1 MPDLAIV
8 NGTLLPLEE
17 ARVPA
22 LDRGFLFGD
31 SVYEVIRTRDGVP
44 FLMERHFQRL
54 CASAGR
60 LGFDLPFDAQSL
72 AGQVRRGLGEAG
84 FTDAYIRIIVSR
96 GFGPPNI
103 DPRLVRKGPSWI
115 LMFLE
120 LHVPTREEYEK
131 GIHAAIPQVRRNDR
145 QALDPAI
152 KSGNYLNNILAL
164 KEAIE
169 RGAQEAILLNKDGH
183 VTEATTANIF
193 LVEKGRYLTPP
204 LEEGILSGITRALIL
219 EKAAAEGLPVQEEP
233 IPLERLLRAEEL
245 FLTSTTRDIL
255 PITALDGRPVG
266 SGRPGPATKSLMDRF
281 RSWAGEIHRKEKA
294 AWAEGT
300 M

>member
-8 NGTLLPLEE
+8 NGDLLPLEE

-31 SVYEVIRTRDGVP
+31 SVYEVIRTRRGVP
-44 FLMERHFQRL
+44 FLMEAHFRRL
-54 CASAGR
+54 QASAAR
-60 LGFDLPFDAQSL
+60 LGFSLPFDLPGL
-72 AGQVRRGLGEAG
+72 AREIRRGLEGAG
-84 FTDAYIRIIVSR
+84 YPDAYIRIVVSR

-103 DPRLVRKGPSWI
+103 DPRLVEGGPSWV
-115 LMFLE
+115 LMFRE

-131 GIHAAIPQVRRNDR
+131 GIAAAVPQVRRNDR
-145 QALDPAI
+145 EALDPAI

-169 RGAQEAILLNKDGH
+169 RGAQEAILLNREGH

-193 LVEKGRYLTPP
+193 LVEKGTYLTPP
-204 LEEGILSGITRALIL
+204 LGEGILSGITRAMIL
-219 EKAAAEGLPVQEEP
+219 ERAAAEGLPLREETL
-233 IPLERLLRAEEL
+233 PLDRLRRAEEL

-255 PITALDGRPVG
+255 PITTLDGKPVG
-266 SGRPGPATKSLMDRF
+266 DGRPGPATKALMERF
-281 RSWAGEIHRKEKA
+281 R
-294 AWAEGT
+294 AWAEEIHQREKESW
-300 M
+300 